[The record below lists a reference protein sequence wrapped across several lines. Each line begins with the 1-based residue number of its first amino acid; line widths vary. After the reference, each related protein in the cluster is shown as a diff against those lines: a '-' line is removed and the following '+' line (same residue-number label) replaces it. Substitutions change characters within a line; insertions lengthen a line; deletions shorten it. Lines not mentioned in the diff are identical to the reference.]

1 MTLSFQRASRLV
13 QQTGGDMTQE
23 QMDEFEFLTGGFSL
37 EETQQDEKDLRS
49 VIFLAQSSP
58 TAKINKGK

>member
-37 EETQQDEKDLRS
+37 EEAQQDEK
-49 VIFLAQSSP
+49 I
-58 TAKINKGK
+58 

>member
-1 MTLSFQRASRLV
+1 MTLSFQRASELV

-37 EETQQDEKDLRS
+37 EEAQQDEKDLRS

>member
-37 EETQQDEKDLRS
+37 EEAQQDEKDLRS

>member
-1 MTLSFQRASRLV
+1 MTLSFQRASELV

-37 EETQQDEKDLRS
+37 AEAQQDEKDLRS

-58 TAKINKGK
+58 NAKINKGK